1 MKKLARW
8 WPFFAII
15 SLILLVI
22 DTIQTVPYLEGVWYV
37 LVAVTYGLIFLQKN
51 VSEQDTAHWRNV
63 LGIFLI
69 LLLLLVGVVNII
81 LTYDSRDALLFL

>member
-15 SLILLVI
+15 SLIVLVI

-51 VSEQDTAHWRNV
+51 VSKQDTAHWRNV

-69 LLLLLVGVVNII
+69 LLLLLVGVVYHSY
-81 LTYDSRDALLFL
+81 L